1 VGKTCYSNLRAKI
14 AQLVE
19 HSTENAGVVG
29 SIPSLG
35 TFCCLQHA
43 SIRLESRLRY
53 VLLFLYWTVDSSFD
67 SNSIVCAIAAFDAT
81 APSLLSA

>member
-1 VGKTCYSNLRAKI
+1 MLQCGAQQWHAKV

-35 TFCCLQHA
+35 TSRFWVCEACPQKRLALRVLTFAKDAVVGTPLFCYLQPYCITIQH
-43 SIRLESRLRY
+43 
-53 VLLFLYWTVDSSFD
+53 
-67 SNSIVCAIAAFDAT
+67 
-81 APSLLSA
+81 

>member
-1 VGKTCYSNLRAKI
+1 MLQKGIDVRDKACYSVAHAKV

-35 TFCCLQHA
+35 TFYFWQGMLNVA
-43 SIRLESRLRY
+43 KPLEA
-53 VLLFLYWTVDSSFD
+53 VSSGPCTTFH
-67 SNSIVCAIAAFDAT
+67 
-81 APSLLSA
+81 P